1 MMAGG
6 VEDLRIQYS
15 NLIYSPDFEG
25 IIIINVVM
33 LLFLYLFK
41 I

>member
-15 NLIYSPDFEG
+15 NLIYSPEFEG
-25 IIIINVVM
+25 INNYY
-33 LLFLYLFK
+33 FCYYYYY
-41 I
+41 

>member
-15 NLIYSPDFEG
+15 NLIYSPEFEG
-25 IIIINVVM
+25 IS
-33 LLFLYLFK
+33 
-41 I
+41 